1 MRKGETSGSYT
12 LILII
17 ICTEMAELAA
27 AELLLEAVPE
37 VNTVLILCGFANPVD
52 RARLVDG
59 EDLDV
64 LDSFGDFTDS
74 LIDNMADRNEKRT
87 PAAQRVRFGVQRIL
101 RLKAVAHWVRQK
113 RREGVIPNIDELNI
127 DVIRE
132 NVREMTIDSAAD
144 TKRDDKMFYPDK
156 FNPKKYVSWAR
167 SFENYLDSVRGK
179 AKVPLSYV
187 IRPDG
192 VNPADAVDEYQRI
205 LWQTPHTGIAYNE
218 DNREVYRI
226 YKDLMIATDGWT
238 WFNRAPNGDGRA
250 AHLIIEHHYR
260 GDAETAVRAAEAEA
274 RLHRLHYRN
283 ESALPFEQYVTK
295 ISECFE
301 LMADND
307 QQLSEAQKVKYLL
320 DGMISTNPDIIAIKA
335 VVREKFPTNFNQAS
349 LSLAGQIS
357 RMYPASHLESR
368 AKRKISAVQR
378 DFTRNRNR
386 NGPPYDPRVRN
397 NVPVR
402 PGARSGSPNG
412 AVIANGV
419 DLSDPLRTFT
429 PEEWRRLREAG
440 MANWVMDQRNRG
452 RAPARGGRGPGRGG
466 GGRSNAGRGGQQAR
480 VSVVRFQD
488 TEDTASN
495 LSMDG
500 SGSPA
505 AGGSMTSSLRNGDRG
520 GRAGAGFGGGR
531 YSTGGRS

>member
-429 PEEWRRLREAG
+429 PDEWRRLREAG

-466 GGRSNAGRGGQQAR
+466 GVRGNAGRGGQQAR

-488 TEDTASN
+488 IEETARN

-505 AGGSMTSSLRNGDRG
+505 AGGSTTSSLRNGERG
-520 GRAGAGFGGGR
+520 GRAGAGFGGSR
-531 YSTGGRS
+531 YSTGGRT